1 MLWKKPPSRQ
11 SIKSS
16 LLSVFPLH
24 GRCTY
29 WASSVSIIKVEIP
42 TTTSIIPCSTRP
54 RRKSFEARITAFLVA
69 SALSGTL
76 CKIHYNLFN
85 IVEKY
90 TDFVVINCLLLSTT
104 IMFALDLLF
113 DYLVCKG
120 QGDSNDEEEE
130 REHKICKGH
139 AVPRWVADGRNKATN
154 IIHNDHKLS
163 FLHGDHILSEF
174 YSAMKYI
181 N

>member
-1 MLWKKPPSRQ
+1 MKEATFKRKYQVILA
-11 SIKSS
+11 
-16 LLSVFPLH
+16 F
-24 GRCTY
+24 
-29 WASSVSIIKVEIP
+29 SVSSEWKMYILSLIRTNNLSREIP

-120 QGDSNDEEEE
+120 QWDSNDEEEE
-130 REHKICKGH
+130 REHKICKSH
-139 AVPRWVADGRNKATN
+139 AVPRWVSDGRNKATN